1 MGADDTLRVDPQV
14 MQGIAEALGGVA
26 EDLRKR
32 LAELDGQVGD
42 MLGGWRG
49 ASGSAYTSAWGQWR
63 RGAAEVQAGL
73 AILATLIGKAG
84 EGYGTNEAGSARE
97 MREVYRG

>member
-1 MGADDTLRVDPQV
+1 MGGDDTLRVDPQV
-14 MQGIAEALGGVA
+14 MQGFAAALGGVA
-26 EDLRKR
+26 DDLRKR

-49 ASGSAYTSAWGQWR
+49 AAGGAYASAWGQWH
-63 RGAAEVQAGL
+63 RGAGEVHEGL
-73 AILATLIGKAG
+73 AILARLVAKAG
-84 EGYGTNEAGSARE
+84 EGYGTNEARSART